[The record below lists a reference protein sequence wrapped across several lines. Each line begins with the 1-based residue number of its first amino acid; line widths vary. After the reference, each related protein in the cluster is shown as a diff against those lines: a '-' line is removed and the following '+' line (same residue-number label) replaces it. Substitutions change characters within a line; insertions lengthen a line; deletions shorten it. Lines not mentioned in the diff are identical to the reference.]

1 MGNKISVLSV
11 TSHSEEN
18 VTELCQSF
26 INQSYLEKELLI
38 ITDENIEEHSN
49 LKVFPLFTENIW
61 ESYRFL
67 LEQATGDFV
76 IFMVSAQ

>member
-18 VTELCQSF
+18 VSELCQSF

-49 LKVFPLFTENIW
+49 LKFFPLIT
-61 ESYRFL
+61 
-67 LEQATGDFV
+67 
-76 IFMVSAQ
+76 

>member
-1 MGNKISVLSV
+1 MGNRTSVLSV

-26 INQSYLEKELLI
+26 LNQSYLEKELLI

-61 ESYRFL
+61 
-67 LEQATGDFV
+67 
-76 IFMVSAQ
+76 